1 MLSFHFFLTPT
12 LKTIDL
18 ALKSD
23 FSKLVST
30 YKSEQ
35 MTLVFVTHK
44 FPVPSSCL
52 LLVQMYVYGFMVYTQ
67 TQILRH
73 THTHA
78 HACPHPPCTPTY
90 VMYVFVVCGFMD
102 RGLIS
107 QSDLIHLHHN

>member
-1 MLSFHFFLTPT
+1 MCYLSSFFLTPT

-35 MTLVFVTHK
+35 ITLVFVTHK
-44 FPVPSSCL
+44 FPVLSSFL

-67 TQILRH
+67 TQTLRHIH

-78 HACPHPPCTPTY
+78 RPCPPPPAHIHMLC
-90 VMYVFVVCGFMD
+90 MFLLFV
-102 RGLIS
+102 
-107 QSDLIHLHHN
+107 DLG